1 MSKQVLSIDQMK
13 HLKELG
19 LNIERAS
26 FLTLT
31 DPLRGQVSDVR
42 IFNACT
48 CRTLFENGIETF
60 PVFSL
65 QDIID
70 LLPRGVNGCRL
81 DIGKWT
87 VAYNNY
93 EEVRELKSKTRYNL
107 IDAAYEMLCWCLEN
121 GYVEKDFEDYET
133 KV

>member
-26 FLTLT
+26 FLTPT
-31 DPLRGQVSDVR
+31 NPLRGQVSDVR

-48 CRTLFENGIETF
+48 CRTLFENEIETF

-70 LLPRGVNGCRL
+70 LLPRGINGCHL
-81 DIGKWT
+81 DIGK
-87 VAYNNY
+87 
-93 EEVRELKSKTRYNL
+93 
-107 IDAAYEMLCWCLEN
+107 
-121 GYVEKDFEDYET
+121 
-133 KV
+133 